1 LNRLFAAFLLCFA
14 VWSLSDIFIHNHA
27 LSKGTIVLCNKFGAV
42 GWIGFSAFFLWFCLV
57 FTEKKKILKIKL
69 FYIIIFCLPLL
80 LIYRH
85 WTGFL
90 VKDYNKEYFGWA
102 IVWAETAWTYLFY
115 LYLVSFMGIGLY
127 VVFDFMKKTEDMVRK
142 KQAQIIFGAA
152 ILPLIMGMSTE
163 IILPKINIFVYPGIG
178 SSVTLIW
185 ALGVVYS
192 MIRYKFLTITPS
204 NAAENIISTMAESL
218 ILLDAVGIIVDINK
232 ATEDLLGYQKNEV
245 KGKSFDFL
253 LPEHLQKTL
262 LDRIIKGEN
271 IKSYDIVFK
280 TKHLENILV
289 SFSNSLL
296 KDSVGNIAGIIG
308 VATDIT
314 ERKKVEEAL
323 RESEERYRTL
333 VENVPVAVYRTI
345 PGPKGKFL
353 MGNPTCLKIYGLDS
367 EEELKEIAPAD
378 VYMNTEERKAFS
390 DNLLANGSVTGVEL
404 ALRKKDGTPFWGSV
418 TARVVYDKNGKNP
431 YFDCTVMDITER
443 KKAEEALRESEE
455 RYRTLVQNVPIGVYR
470 TTPGPKGEFLIANP
484 TCVKMFGLESEEEL
498 KKISV
503 ADVYMNPEQ
512 RKVFSDNFLAKG
524 SASGL
529 ELPLRRRDG
538 TVFWASVTARVMY
551 DENGKNPYFDC
562 TIMDI
567 SERKKVEEAL
577 RESEERYRTLVE
589 NVPVAVYRTIPG
601 PKGEFLMGN
610 PTCLKIFGLESEE
623 ELKKI
628 AVADVHINSKN
639 RKAFSD
645 NLLAKG
651 SVTGVELPLRK
662 KDGTAFW
669 GSVTARVVYDE
680 NGKNPYFDCTI
691 MDITERKKLQDERE
705 SLIKKLEENQRLL
718 KKQNR
723 ELEDSQR
730 AIKNVAEDL
739 RKSKQVLEE
748 RKEDLEKINKE
759 LDDFTYII
767 SHDLKE
773 PLRSIDAFSKFIRDD
788 YNDKLDEEGR
798 NYLERV
804 RANASRMQSLIED
817 LLEISRIERK
827 KNPFEEVET
836 EELVNEAKLRLE
848 YAIRNKNAEIV
859 VRDKLPKVF
868 CDRVRLAGVFVNLIS
883 NAIKFNDKP
892 NPCIEINC
900 SPKGI
905 FYEFYVKDNGPGIEE
920 RYFDKIFEIFQRLG
934 KRGDRE
940 GTGAGLT
947 IVKKI
952 VEMHKGRIWVESKIG
967 EGATFY
973 FTIPKEK
980 EFILGKKK
988 IGEILVEKKLVA
1000 EEEVKKALEE
1010 QERMG

>member
-1 LNRLFAAFLLCFA
+1 MIYILIKDPNSLLNRLFAAFLLCFA
-14 VWSLSDIFIHNHA
+14 VWSLSDTFVHNPA
-27 LSKGTIVLCNKFGAV
+27 LSKHTIVLSNKFGAL

-69 FYIIIFCLPLL
+69 FYIIIFGLPLL

-115 LYLVSFMGIGLY
+115 LYFVSFMGIGLY

-152 ILPLIMGMSTE
+152 ILPLIVGMSTE
-163 IILPKINIFVYPGIG
+163 IILPKINIFLYPGIG

-185 ALGVVYS
+185 VLGVFYS

-204 NAAENIISTMAESL
+204 NAAENIVSTMAESL

-232 ATEDLLGYQKNEV
+232 ATEDLLGYQKNEL

-280 TKHLENILV
+280 TKNLENILV
-289 SFSNSLL
+289 SFSTSLL
-296 KDSVGNIAGIIG
+296 KDSAGDIAGIIG
-308 VATDIT
+308 VAADIT
-314 ERKKVEEAL
+314 ERKKVEEVL

-333 VENVPVAVYRTI
+333 VENAPVAVYRTI
-345 PGPKGKFL
+345 PGPKEKFL
-353 MGNPTCLKIYGLDS
+353 MGNPTYLKIFGLES
-367 EEELKEIAPAD
+367 EEELKKISAAD
-378 VYMNTEERKAFS
+378 VYMNPEERKAFS
-390 DNLLANGSVTGVEL
+390 DNLLAKGSVSGVEL
-404 ALRKKDGTPFWGSV
+404 RLRKKDGTPFWGSV
-418 TARVVYDKNGKNP
+418 TAK
-431 YFDCTVMDITER
+431 
-443 KKAEEALRESEE
+443 
-455 RYRTLVQNVPIGVYR
+455 
-470 TTPGPKGEFLIANP
+470 
-484 TCVKMFGLESEEEL
+484 
-498 KKISV
+498 
-503 ADVYMNPEQ
+503 
-512 RKVFSDNFLAKG
+512 
-524 SASGL
+524 
-529 ELPLRRRDG
+529 
-538 TVFWASVTARVMY
+538 
-551 DENGKNPYFDC
+551 
-562 TIMDI
+562 
-567 SERKKVEEAL
+567 
-577 RESEERYRTLVE
+577 
-589 NVPVAVYRTIPG
+589 
-601 PKGEFLMGN
+601 
-610 PTCLKIFGLESEE
+610 
-623 ELKKI
+623 
-628 AVADVHINSKN
+628 
-639 RKAFSD
+639 
-645 NLLAKG
+645 
-651 SVTGVELPLRK
+651 
-662 KDGTAFW
+662 
-669 GSVTARVVYDE
+669 VVYDE
-680 NGKNPYFDCTI
+680 NGKNPYFDSTI
-691 MDITERKKLQDERE
+691 MDITERKKMEEQRDA
-705 SLIKKLEENQRLL
+705 LIKKLEENQKLL
-718 KKQNR
+718 KKQNQ
-723 ELEDSQR
+723 ELEDSRR

-739 RKSKQVLEE
+739 GKSKQVLEE

-773 PLRSIDAFSKFIRDD
+773 PLRSIDAFSKFIGDD

-798 NYLERV
+798 NYLERI

-827 KNPFEEVET
+827 KNALEEVET

-848 YAIRNKNAEIV
+848 YAIKNKNAEIV
-859 VRDKLPKVF
+859 VRDKLPRVF
-868 CDRVRLAGVFVNLIS
+868 CDRVRLTGVFVNLIS

-934 KRGDRE
+934 KRGDQE

-967 EGATFY
+967 KGATFY
-973 FTIPKEK
+973 FTIPKKK
-980 EFILGKKK
+980 EIILGKKK
-988 IGEILVEKKLVA
+988 IGEILIEKKPVA

-1010 QERMG
+1010 QEKMG